1 MPEPQL
7 DLKTKTTTSTH
18 VTIAA
23 SLMLAVSVTAMFFS
37 LGMMTAGALLAEQ
50 GGIEDSAELLE
61 PYKQNV
67 VHLHCRDCSFEPVLA
82 VNPLDENIQY
92 LISSYDNDL
101 LQTSD
106 GWKTIHYND
115 LDNLLSAYRD
125 AGNTKAAFDKDGK
138 LIIASLFSC

>member
-67 VHLHCRDCSFEPVLA
+67 VHLHSRD
-82 VNPLDENIQY
+82 
-92 LISSYDNDL
+92 
-101 LQTSD
+101 
-106 GWKTIHYND
+106 
-115 LDNLLSAYRD
+115 
-125 AGNTKAAFDKDGK
+125 
-138 LIIASLFSC
+138 